1 MGGWA
6 LPACHGCGWGCTRL
20 PSMTHG
26 PVLLQVAQLAGAG
39 SNSSCSLPAGHCL
52 RSWHRCVHS
61 CSRHRLSGTR
71 HSGCRRQHSIRR
83 VTGCLVLAG
92 WAAVEV
98 IELVYLVGL
107 FLQLGS
113 KVCNAGSPSVVAP
126 QTILLCA
133 LQHEA
138 ELAAQQG
145 LLQQALAER
154 DQARQALAA
163 AQREVG
169 PG

>member
-1 MGGWA
+1 
-6 LPACHGCGWGCTRL
+6 
-20 PSMTHG
+20 
-26 PVLLQVAQLAGAG
+26 
-39 SNSSCSLPAGHCL
+39 
-52 RSWHRCVHS
+52 
-61 CSRHRLSGTR
+61 
-71 HSGCRRQHSIRR
+71 
-83 VTGCLVLAG
+83 
-92 WAAVEV
+92 
-98 IELVYLVGL
+98 
-107 FLQLGS
+107 
-113 KVCNAGSPSVVAP
+113 VCNAGSPSVVAP